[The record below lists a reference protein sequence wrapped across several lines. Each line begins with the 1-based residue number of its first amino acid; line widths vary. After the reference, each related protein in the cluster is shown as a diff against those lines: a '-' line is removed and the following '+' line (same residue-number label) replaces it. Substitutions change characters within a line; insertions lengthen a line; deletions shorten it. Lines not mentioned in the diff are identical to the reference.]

1 MLRRPG
7 LFLPAFAVLILALG
21 LIELRGVGAPPTPLH
36 RAFGHG
42 PTIVLVHGLGSRA
55 EHWLPVARKLAHD
68 YRVVLVELPGHGSS
82 DMPEPFSLERA
93 TQSLVQAL
101 EADSREPVILVGHS
115 VGGLV
120 AVSAALAEPQ
130 RVRGLVLVETLLE
143 PQMGGAE
150 RAAMLRALDH
160 DYHGLLRSAF
170 TAFGRDSVQ
179 GHELYRE
186 AAAVDSGN
194 LKRWIRLALT
204 ADLAEP
210 ATRLAMPVLA
220 VLAQH
225 SWPPSEEWPVTAA
238 AMGYAR
244 IPDVRPVRL
253 TDCGHFIMLDR
264 PNELAR
270 LIARFAAH
278 PHGEPIA
285 RNGRFAAARY

>member
-1 MLRRPG
+1 MPRRPG
-7 LFLPAFAVLILALG
+7 LFLPALAVLVLALG

-101 EADSREPVILVGHS
+101 EAESRGPVILVGHS

-120 AVSAALAEPQ
+120 AVSAALAQPQ

-143 PQMGGAE
+143 PQVGGVE
-150 RAAMLRALDH
+150 REAMLRALDD
-160 DYHGLLRSAF
+160 DYQGLLRSAF

-179 GHELYRE
+179 GLELYRE
-186 AAAVDSGN
+186 AAQVDSLN

-210 ATRLAMPVLA
+210 ARGLAMPVLA
-220 VLAQH
+220 VLAPH

-238 AMGYAR
+238 AMGYAGIR
-244 IPDVRPVRL
+244 DVHPVRIM
-253 TDCGHFIMLDR
+253 DCGHFIMLDR

-270 LIARFAAH
+270 VIARFAAH
-278 PHGEPIA
+278 PQGEPIA
-285 RNGRFAAARY
+285 RN

>member
-42 PTIVLVHGLGSRA
+42 PTVVLVHGLGSRA
-55 EHWLPVARKLAHD
+55 EHWLPVARKLARE

-93 TQSLVQAL
+93 TQGLLQAL
-101 EADSREPVILVGHS
+101 AADSRGPVILVGHS

-120 AVSAALAEPQ
+120 AVSAALAEPE

-143 PQMGGAE
+143 PQMGSTE
-150 RAAMLRALDH
+150 RDAMLQALND
-160 DYHGLLRSAF
+160 DYQGLLRSAF
-170 TAFGRDSVQ
+170 TAFGRDSAQ
-179 GHELYRE
+179 GLELYRE
-186 AAAVDSGN
+186 AARVDSVN

-210 ATRLAMPVLA
+210 ASKLAMPVLA
-220 VLAQH
+220 VLAPH
-225 SWPPSEEWPVTAA
+225 SWPPSEAWTVTAA

-244 IPDVRPVRL
+244 IPDVHPVRI

-264 PNELAR
+264 PVELAR
-270 LIARFAAH
+270 VIARFAAH
-278 PHGEPIA
+278 PQGEPIA
-285 RNGRFAAARY
+285 RN

>member
-7 LFLPAFAVLILALG
+7 LFLPALAVLVLALG

-55 EHWLPVARKLAHD
+55 EHWLPVARKLARE

-101 EADSREPVILVGHS
+101 EADSRGPVILVGHS

-120 AVSAALAEPQ
+120 AVSAALAQPQ

-143 PQMGGAE
+143 PQVGGTE
-150 RAAMLRALDH
+150 RDAMLQALND
-160 DYHGLLRSAF
+160 DYQGLLRSAF
-170 TAFGRDSVQ
+170 TAFGRDSAQ
-179 GHELYRE
+179 GLELYRE
-186 AAAVDSGN
+186 AAQVDSVN

-210 ATRLAMPVLA
+210 ARKLAMPVLA
-220 VLAQH
+220 VLAPH
-225 SWPPSEEWPVTAA
+225 SWPPSEAWPVTAA
-238 AMGYAR
+238 AMGYAG
-244 IPDVRPVRL
+244 IPDVHPVRI

-270 LIARFAAH
+270 VIARFAAH
-278 PHGEPIA
+278 PQGEPIA
-285 RNGRFAAARY
+285 RN